1 MTTDTL
7 LHLFINS
14 PFPKVNY
21 YTDFMALISNLTLL
35 LFTCFQFGTI
45 KSFHKYLHVLVVVE
59 TNILLAIDTIQ
70 YE

>member
-1 MTTDTL
+1 M
-7 LHLFINS
+7 
-14 PFPKVNY
+14 FPKVSY

-35 LFTCFQFGTI
+35 LFTSCFQVGTI
-45 KSFHKYLHVLVVVE
+45 KSFHKYPLHILVVVA